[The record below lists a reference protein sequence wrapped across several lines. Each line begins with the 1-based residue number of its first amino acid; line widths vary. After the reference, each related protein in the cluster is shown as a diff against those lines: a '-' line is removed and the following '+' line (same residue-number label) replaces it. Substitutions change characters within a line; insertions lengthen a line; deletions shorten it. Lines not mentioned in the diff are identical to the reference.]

1 MNDVTPILK
10 WEEDTLTID
19 VSNDVHNIYIGLKF
33 SSRVSIFPP
42 EVQGSPATSNPSL
55 FKINY
60 TNLYMY
66 RSINPK
72 INGEIVEMK
81 ELNENLLNAP
91 EPVTGSKRIKMNGR
105 MEHFWQL

>member
-1 MNDVTPILK
+1 
-10 WEEDTLTID
+10 
-19 VSNDVHNIYIGLKF
+19 
-33 SSRVSIFPP
+33 
-42 EVQGSPATSNPSL
+42 
-55 FKINY
+55 
-60 TNLYMY
+60 MY

-105 MEHFWQL
+105 MEHF